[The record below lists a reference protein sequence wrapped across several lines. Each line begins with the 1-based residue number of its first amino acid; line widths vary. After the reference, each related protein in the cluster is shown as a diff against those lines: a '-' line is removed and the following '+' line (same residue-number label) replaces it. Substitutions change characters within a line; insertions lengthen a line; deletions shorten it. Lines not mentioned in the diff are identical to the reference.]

1 MHLSGQDLTT
11 MIRAVRILCERT
23 SWVLLNTDG
32 ELGVSPEWVMAS
44 EADIEAKRVLSLL
57 EEESHSRSVL
67 NGTGFPGH
75 SQR

>member
-1 MHLSGQDLTT
+1 
-11 MIRAVRILCERT
+11 
-23 SWVLLNTDG
+23 VLLNTNG

-44 EADIEAKRVLSLL
+44 EADIEAQRVLSLL
-57 EEESHSRSVL
+57 EEESHRRSVL